1 MISFSYSIHH
11 FLIQNSCTGL
21 KSRVMFLLF
30 HTSVI
35 KYIRMGGNKQLKSIR
50 LTVFQM
56 NNITTLKEKKG
67 RKRKGRKE
75 ETN

>member
-1 MISFSYSIHH
+1 
-11 FLIQNSCTGL
+11 
-21 KSRVMFLLF
+21 MFLLF